1 MNGIPYRVER
11 SQRKTVAL
19 KIAPDG
25 SLIVLVPLRYPAKE
39 IEKLVEQHATW
50 IERHSAMV
58 IKRTAREQALAG
70 SPEQIEALYRSAQQV
85 IPVRVAHFAQQ
96 MGVMP
101 TGIRITS
108 ASKRFGSCSA
118 KNSLCF
124 SYRIMMYPPE
134 AIDYV
139 VVHELAHIRHHDHSA
154 AFYAFV
160 ESILPDYRQREAV
173 LKERG

>member
-1 MNGIPYRVER
+1 MNTIPYHIER

-19 KIAPDG
+19 KIASDG
-25 SLIVLVPLRYPAKE
+25 SLLVLAPLRYPAKE
-39 IEKLVEQHATW
+39 IEKLIEQHTAW
-50 IERHSAMV
+50 IERHRDMV
-58 IKRTAREQALAG
+58 LKRTAREQALAG
-70 SPEQIEALYRSAQQV
+70 SPEQIDLLYRTAEQI
-85 IPVRVAHFAQQ
+85 IPARVAFFARQ

-101 TGIRITS
+101 TGIRITA

-134 AIDYV
+134 VIDYV
-139 VVHELAHIRHHDHSA
+139 IVHELAHIKHHDHSA

-173 LKERG
+173 LKERT